1 MKGNANRDNK
11 SDILSRLYDVVETL
25 IICVAVFLFLHFSFD
40 KNLIMSGSME
50 PTLMTGD
57 TIIST
62 AFYSIKRGDIIC
74 FKHDGENL
82 GKRVIGIGGDVI
94 TFSDDGMLI
103 VNGERVEEPYLACPN
118 STFPFIEKQFEV
130 PEGKF
135 FVLGDN
141 RLYSCD
147 SRYWENPYV
156 DEKDITGEYLF
167 TLFRSKRE

>member
-11 SDILSRLYDVVETL
+11 SDILSRIYDVVETL
-25 IICVAVFLFLHFSFD
+25 IICVAVSLVLHFSFD

-62 AFYSIKRGDIIC
+62 AFYNIKRGDIIC

-94 TFSDDGMLI
+94 TFSDDGVLI

-130 PEGKF
+130 PKGKY

-147 SRYWENPYV
+147 SRYWEDPYV

-167 TLFRSKRE
+167 TLFRVNKE